1 MVRVTCFNSYSFSS
15 KYLSLLYFRK
25 ISVIGLS
32 IPLLAPVVQKLRD
45 NARVSLIL
53 IRWIVIYPVD
63 IAIQRLNNRGLE
75 VTLVFC
81 KSPPTH
87 PLSGTELKLN

>member
-1 MVRVTCFNSYSFSS
+1 MDLNIYRHSV
-15 KYLSLLYFRK
+15 RK
-25 ISVIGLS
+25 IPVRGLS
-32 IPLLAPVVQKLRD
+32 IPLLGPVVQKLRD
-45 NARVSLIL
+45 NARVSFIL

-63 IAIQRLNNRGLE
+63 IAIQRLNNRDLE

-87 PLSGTELKLN
+87 PLSGTELKSECVYCRYHWD